1 MKLKLLLLTFILVC
15 TGCKNDPRIQAAY
28 DLIERVTPGYGE
40 QFKLELMEP
49 IDGMD
54 AYEITSDNGKVVL
67 RGNNTISLATAFNQ
81 YLKYTVMHMFPGSAI
96 NWTCR
101 SNCPCPPPLKT
112 RSTANTVSI

>member
-54 AYEITSDNGKVVL
+54 AYEITSDNGKVVPV
-67 RGNNTISLATAFNQ
+67 S
-81 YLKYTVMHMFPGSAI
+81 YTHLTLPTNREV
-96 NWTCR
+96 
-101 SNCPCPPPLKT
+101 
-112 RSTANTVSI
+112 

>member
-54 AYEITSDNGKVVL
+54 AY
-67 RGNNTISLATAFNQ
+67 
-81 YLKYTVMHMFPGSAI
+81 MFPGSAI

>member
-49 IDGMD
+49 IP
-54 AYEITSDNGKVVL
+54 V
-67 RGNNTISLATAFNQ
+67 
-81 YLKYTVMHMFPGSAI
+81 
-96 NWTCR
+96 
-101 SNCPCPPPLKT
+101 
-112 RSTANTVSI
+112 

>member
-49 IDGMD
+49 TTELEHTRSRPTT
-54 AYEITSDNGKVVL
+54 AKSYCVEIT
-67 RGNNTISLATAFNQ
+67 
-81 YLKYTVMHMFPGSAI
+81 
-96 NWTCR
+96 R
-101 SNCPCPPPLKT
+101 SHWRR
-112 RSTANTVSI
+112 RSTNI

>member
-54 AYEITSDNGKVVL
+54 AYEIGVRLVGSEMCIRDSPK
-67 RGNNTISLATAFNQ
+67 TICLSIQDL
-81 YLKYTVMHMFPGSAI
+81 GSG
-96 NWTCR
+96 
-101 SNCPCPPPLKT
+101 PP
-112 RSTANTVSI
+112 

>member
-54 AYEITSDNGKVVL
+54 AYEITSDNAKSYCVE
-67 RGNNTISLATAFNQ
+67 I
-81 YLKYTVMHMFPGSAI
+81 
-96 NWTCR
+96 
-101 SNCPCPPPLKT
+101 T
-112 RSTANTVSI
+112 RSHWRRRSTNI

>member
-54 AYEITSDNGKVVL
+54 AYEIT
-67 RGNNTISLATAFNQ
+67 TAKS
-81 YLKYTVMHMFPGSAI
+81 YYVEI
-96 NWTCR
+96 
-101 SNCPCPPPLKT
+101 T
-112 RSTANTVSI
+112 RSHWRRRSTNI

>member
-54 AYEITSDNGKVVL
+54 AYEISRSDWSSDVCSSDLVSNG
-67 RGNNTISLATAFNQ
+67 
-81 YLKYTVMHMFPGSAI
+81 
-96 NWTCR
+96 
-101 SNCPCPPPLKT
+101 
-112 RSTANTVSI
+112 

>member
-54 AYEITSDNGKVVL
+54 AYEITSDNGKAYCVE
-67 RGNNTISLATAFNQ
+67 I
-81 YLKYTVMHMFPGSAI
+81 
-96 NWTCR
+96 
-101 SNCPCPPPLKT
+101 T
-112 RSTANTVSI
+112 RSHWRRRSTNI

>member
-28 DLIERVTPGYGE
+28 DLIERVTPGYGK

-54 AYEITSDNGKVVL
+54 AREIPRPAGGKSRL
-67 RGNNTISLATAFNQ
+67 REITISLATAFSNVD
-81 YLKYTVMHMFPGSAI
+81 TSIMHVFPGSAI

-101 SNCPCPPPLKT
+101 SNCPCPSPLKT

>member
-28 DLIERVTPGYGE
+28 DLIERVTPGYGK

-49 IDGMD
+49 VDGMD

-67 RGNNTISLATAFNQ
+67 RGNNTVSLATAF
-81 YLKYTVMHMFPGSAI
+81 TPVMHMFPGSAI

-101 SNCPCPPPLKT
+101 SNCLCPSPLKT
-112 RSTANTVSI
+112 RSMANIVST